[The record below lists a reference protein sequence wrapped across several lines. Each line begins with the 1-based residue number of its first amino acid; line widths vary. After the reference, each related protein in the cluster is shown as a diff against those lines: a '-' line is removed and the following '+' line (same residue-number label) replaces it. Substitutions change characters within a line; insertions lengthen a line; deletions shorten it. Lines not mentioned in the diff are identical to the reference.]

1 FPPGLEFAAAFL
13 GCLYAGVVAVPAY
26 PPRAGKRQPRL
37 LSIVD
42 DCKPGFALTTAAIA
56 GRWRSFAQEDAAFA
70 AVKCLVAAERGSGG
84 ATDAELPA
92 TSPETLA
99 FLQYTSGSTS
109 SPKGVR
115 VHHSHLLAMERVIAR
130 VFGQDERSVVVS
142 WLPLYHDMGLIG
154 NLLQP
159 LYSGGQCV
167 LMSPVSFLRRPRRW
181 LEAIGRYQATTSGGP
196 SFAYELCASRVG
208 EAERAGLDLSTWRV
222 AFNGAEPVRAA
233 TLDRFAR
240 AFASAGFRREAFQP
254 CYGLAEATLLV
265 SGVRGGAGPR
275 VEAVSAEGL
284 ERGRV
289 EAASAEG
296 RSAALVGSGS
306 VPEEI
311 AVAIVD
317 PATERR
323 SEPGAIGEVWVAG
336 PTVAGGY
343 WGRETETARDFAA
356 RIAGEEQPGPFLR
369 TGDLG
374 IFAGGELFVTG
385 RLKDLIILRGRNHY
399 PQDLERTVEGSAPGL
414 AVGSGAAFAVDV
426 DGEER
431 LVVVQEVEARWRPSE
446 AEIVETTAAIRRTV
460 AVEHEVQVHEVVL
473 VKAGGVPKTSSGKVQ
488 RRECRR
494 LYLAGELPVVGRSRL
509 EREAAVVPAGS
520 LSREELL
527 LLPSEERLEAV
538 ESALREKA
546 AASLGVRA
554 VELAGDRPLTDLGL
568 DSLAAIELAQ
578 GVEAALGLTLPLGWL
593 LEGAGCATLAARL
606 VAGLEEGG
614 AEEVEEGDLEPSS
627 VLSSGERGLWLLD
640 RQTTAPW
647 AGDSAYVLA
656 AAARMSGMVDVRAL
670 REAFQRAVDR
680 HEALRTTYRVDA
692 ASGEPVRVVAES
704 ATVAF
709 VERDASGWSEERLER
724 GIAEAAWAPFDLAKG
739 PLLRVAVFSRLDDG
753 PVLVTAVHH
762 AVADFTSL
770 AVVVRELAV
779 EVQKEKSEEGWR
791 RSVLPAAGGL
801 LRAGGSQSAVLG
813 AGRSGDR
820 EWQLEGRDSAEMDRP
835 RSSAGEGVSRGFVP
849 DEENRAGGV
858 PGSAGVLAGSS
869 GAGKAPEYSQFA
881 WRQAARLAG
890 VVGERLWAYWRER
903 LEGLPAGLELP
914 YDRAPEVGAPLAGAA
929 GTVR

>member
-1 FPPGLEFAAAFL
+1 M
-13 GCLYAGVVAVPAY
+13 VAVPAY
-26 PPRAGKRQPRL
+26 PPRAGRRQPRL
-37 LSIVD
+37 LSIVE
-42 DCKPGFALTTAAIA
+42 DCRPRFALTTAAIA
-56 GRWRSFAQEDAAFA
+56 GRWRSFAAEDAAFSP
-70 AVKCLVAAERGSGG
+70 VRCLVAAERGAGG
-84 ATDAELPA
+84 AAEAELPA
-92 TSPETLA
+92 IGAESLA

-130 VFGQDERSVVVS
+130 VFGQDERSVVVG

-181 LEAIGRYQATTSGGP
+181 LEAIGRYGATTSGGP

-208 EAERAGLDLSTWRV
+208 EAERVGLDLSTWRV

-233 TLDRFAR
+233 TLERFAG
-240 AFASAGFRREAFQP
+240 AFAGVGFRREAFQP

-265 SGVRGGAGPR
+265 SGVREGAGPR
-275 VEAVSAEGL
+275 VQVVSSAGL
-284 ERGRV
+284 ELGRV
-289 EAASAEG
+289 KRAARGERATE
-296 RSAALVGSGS
+296 LVSSGS
-306 VPEEI
+306 VPEEVL
-311 AVAIVD
+311 VAIVD

-323 SEPGAIGEVWVAG
+323 SEAGAIGEVWVAG

-343 WGRETETARDFAA
+343 WGRELETERDFAA
-356 RIAGEEQPGPFLR
+356 RIAGEEELGPFLR

-374 IFAGGELFVTG
+374 FVAGGELFVTG

-414 AVGSGAAFAVDV
+414 AVGSGAAFAVDL

-431 LVVVQEVEARWRPSE
+431 LVVVQEVGARSHPGE
-446 AEIVETTAAIRRTV
+446 AEVVAMVSAIRRAV
-460 AVEHEVQVHEVVL
+460 AIEHEVQVHEVVL
-473 VKAGGVPKTSSGKVQ
+473 VKTGGVPKTSSGKVQ

-509 EREAAVVPAGS
+509 ESEPALIPAGS

-527 LLPSEERLEAV
+527 SLPAEERIEAL
-538 ESALREKA
+538 ESALRGRA
-546 AASLGVRA
+546 AAGLGVR
-554 VELAGDRPLTDLGL
+554 VEELADDRPLVDLGL
-568 DSLAAIELAQ
+568 DSLAAIELVQ
-578 GVEAALGLTLPLGWL
+578 RVEAALGVALPLGWV
-593 LEGAGCATLAARL
+593 LEGAGCTTLAARL

-614 AEEVEEGDLEPSS
+614 AEEEEEREQGEST

-640 RQTTAPW
+640 RQTPAPW

-656 AAARMSGMVDVRAL
+656 AAARLCGAVEVAVLRA
-670 REAFQRAVDR
+670 AFQRLVDR
-680 HEALRTTYRVDA
+680 HEALRTTYRVDV

-704 ATVAF
+704 AAVAF
-709 VERDASGWSEERLER
+709 VERDAGGWSKGRLER
-724 GIAEAAWAPFDLAKG
+724 EIGEAAWAAFDLEKG
-739 PLLRVAVFSRLDDG
+739 PLLRITVFSGAKEG

-770 AVVVRELAV
+770 AVVVKGLGE
-779 EVQKEKSEEGWR
+779 EIEEIEKQEKSEEGWR

-813 AGRSGDR
+813 AGQSGDR
-820 EWQLEGRDSAEMDRP
+820 DSRLEDRNSAKAERP
-835 RSSAGEGVSRGFVP
+835 CSSAGEGVGERFVP
-849 DEENRAGGV
+849 GEEDRAGGLV

-869 GAGKAPEYSQFA
+869 ARSYSEFA
-881 WRQAARLAG
+881 RRQASRLG
-890 VVGERLWAYWRER
+890 GEVGERLWAYWRER
-903 LEGLPAGLELP
+903 LEGLPPGLELP
-914 YDRAPEVGAPLAGAA
+914 YDRAPEPAAPLAGPA
-929 GTVR
+929 